1 MSIWARKPIGRL
13 HSEAHGSGA
22 SHLRRTLG
30 VVQMTAFGVGCTVG
44 AGIFV
49 LTGTVAAQHAGPG
62 VAISFALAAAVCLIA
77 GLCYA
82 EFAALVPVAGSAYS
96 YAYATLGELIAWLI
110 GWTLMLEYQF
120 SASLVAIGWSGYLNS
135 ALSDLGV
142 KLPARIAGAP
152 FTLDASGHFVL
163 TGAWVN
169 LPAVAVLLVC
179 TGLLVRGTSLAA
191 SVNLAI
197 VLAKI
202 IAILAVVVVGFHYV
216 HPANWHPFI
225 PHNSGG
231 FGHFGWSGIMT
242 GAGIVFFAY
251 LGFDAVSTLAE
262 EAERPQRTVPLSLF
276 ASLLICTLLYIGVS
290 VVITGMVDFRRLD
303 VPDPLYS
310 ALAAV
315 GSSLVWLKVVV
326 ALTAILGLISV
337 VITCL
342 IGQVRIFYAMARDGL
357 LPKQFGAVHP
367 RLGTPHIGTL
377 ITGAV
382 AALTAGFVPLDVL
395 GELISIGTL
404 LAFAIVCAAIPILR
418 RRTRESGD
426 GHPAGRVG
434 FRTPL
439 VPLIPLLGVVSC
451 VVLMF
456 SLPAATWIRL
466 IVWLALGL
474 AVYAAFG
481 YRHSK
486 LRDVGTGDAGCRY
499 QMAPVYDEADK

>member
-1 MSIWARKPIGRL
+1 MSIWSRKPIERL
-13 HSEAHGSGA
+13 RSEAHDTGA
-22 SHLRRTLG
+22 RQLRRTLG
-30 VVQMTAFGVGCTVG
+30 IVQLTAFGVGCTVG

-49 LTGTVAAQHAGPG
+49 LTGTVAAQHAGPA
-62 VAISFALAAAVCLIA
+62 VAVSFALAGAVCLIA

-110 GWTLMLEYQF
+110 GWSLMLEYQF
-120 SASLVAIGWSGYLNS
+120 SASLVAIGWSGYLTS

-142 KLPARIAGAP
+142 KVPSRLVIAP
-152 FTLDASGHFVL
+152 VTLDAAGHFVL
-163 TGAWVN
+163 TGGWVN
-169 LPAVAVLLVC
+169 LPAVGVVAVC
-179 TGLLVRGTSLAA
+179 TALLVRGTNLTAA
-191 SVNLAI
+191 VNLVI
-197 VLAKI
+197 VLAKV
-202 IAILAVVVVGFHYV
+202 IAILAVVVAGFRYV

-225 PHNSGG
+225 PHNSGH
-231 FGHFGWSGIMT
+231 FGHFGWSGIMA

-262 EAERPQRTVPLSLF
+262 EAERPQRTVPVSLF
-276 ASLLICTLLYIGVS
+276 ASLLICTLLYIGAS
-290 VVITGMVDFRRLD
+290 IVITGMVKFTQLD

-310 ALAAV
+310 ALTAA
-315 GSSLVWLKVVV
+315 GSSLIWLKVVV

-357 LPKQFGAVHP
+357 LPKPFGAVHP
-367 RLGTPHIGTL
+367 RLGTPHIGTWV
-377 ITGAV
+377 TGAI

-418 RRTRESGD
+418 RRTKEPDQAGD
-426 GHPAGRVG
+426 SARTV

-439 VPLIPLLGVVSC
+439 VPLVPLLGVVSC
-451 VVLMF
+451 VILMF
-456 SLPAATWIRL
+456 SLPVGTWIRL
-466 IVWLALGL
+466 VVWLSVGL
-474 AVYAAFG
+474 IVYAGFG

-486 LRDVGTGDAGCRY
+486 LRGIESTRAAALPRGDY
-499 QMAPVYDEADK
+499 PPLS

>member
-1 MSIWARKPIGRL
+1 MSIWSRKPIGEL
-13 HSEAHGSGA
+13 SSEAHGTG
-22 SHLRRTLG
+22 HRQLRRTLG
-30 VVQMTAFGVGCTVG
+30 IAQLTAFGVGCTVG

-49 LTGTVAAQHAGPG
+49 LTGTVAAQHAGPA
-62 VAISFALAAAVCLIA
+62 VAMSFALAGTVCLIA

-110 GWTLMLEYQF
+110 GWSLMLEYQF
-120 SASLVAIGWSGYLNS
+120 SASLVAIGWSGYLTS

-142 KLPARIAGAP
+142 KVPSRLAIAP
-152 FTLDASGHFVL
+152 FTLNAAGHVVL
-163 TGAWVN
+163 TGGWFN
-169 LPAVAVLLVC
+169 LPAIGVVGVC
-179 TGLLVRGTSLAA
+179 TALLVRGTNLTA
-191 SVNLAI
+191 SVNLVL
-197 VLAKI
+197 VLAKV
-202 IAILAVVVVGFHYV
+202 IAILAVMVAGLRYV
-216 HPANWHPFI
+216 HPVNWHPFI
-225 PHNSGG
+225 PHNSGH
-231 FGHFGWSGIMT
+231 FGHFGWSGVMA

-262 EAERPQRTVPLSLF
+262 EAERPQRTVPISLF

-290 VVITGMVDFRRLD
+290 VVITGMVKFTQLD

-310 ALAAV
+310 ALAAA
-315 GSSLVWLKVVV
+315 GSSLIWLRVIV
-326 ALTAILGLISV
+326 AVTAILGLVSV

-357 LPKQFGAVHP
+357 LPTSFGAVHP

-377 ITGAV
+377 ITGSI

-418 RRTRESGD
+418 RRTKAPDRAGDSGR
-426 GHPAGRVG
+426 RV

-451 VVLMF
+451 VILML
-456 SLPAATWIRL
+456 SLPAGTWIRL
-466 IVWLALGL
+466 IVWLFVGL
-474 AVYAAFG
+474 IVYAGYG

-486 LRDVGTGDAGCRY
+486 LREVKSVPGSELPRTRDY
-499 QMAPVYDEADK
+499 PPLS

>member
-1 MSIWARKPIGRL
+1 MSIWSRKPIETLR
-13 HSEAHGSGA
+13 SEANDTGA
-22 SHLRRTLG
+22 RQLRRTLG
-30 VVQMTAFGVGCTVG
+30 IVQLTAFGVGCTVG

-49 LTGTVAAQHAGPG
+49 LTGTVAAQHSGPA
-62 VAISFALAAAVCLIA
+62 VAVSFAIAGTVCLIA

-110 GWTLMLEYQF
+110 GWSLMLEYQF
-120 SASLVAIGWSGYLNS
+120 SASLVAIGWSGYLTS

-142 KLPARIAGAP
+142 KVPTRLAIAP
-152 FTLDASGHFVL
+152 LTLDAAGHFVL
-163 TGAWVN
+163 TGGWIN
-169 LPAVAVLLVC
+169 LPAVGVVALC
-179 TGLLVRGTSLAA
+179 TALLVRGTNLTA

-197 VLAKI
+197 VLAKV
-202 IAILAVVVVGFHYV
+202 IAILAVIIAGLQYV
-216 HPANWHPFI
+216 HPANWHPLI
-225 PHNSGG
+225 PHNSGH
-231 FGHFGWSGIMT
+231 FGHFGWSGVMA

-262 EAERPQRTVPLSLF
+262 EAERPQRTVPISLF

-290 VVITGMVDFRRLD
+290 IVITGMVKFTKLD

-310 ALAAV
+310 ALTAA
-315 GSSLVWLKVVV
+315 GSGLIWLRAVV
-326 ALTAILGLISV
+326 AVTAIVGLVSV
-337 VITCL
+337 IITCL

-357 LPKQFGAVHP
+357 LPKPFGAVHP

-377 ITGAV
+377 VTGAT
-382 AALTAGFVPLDVL
+382 AALTAGFIPLDVL

-418 RRTRESGD
+418 RRTKELGDASASG
-426 GHPAGRVG
+426 RML

-439 VPLIPLLGVVSC
+439 VPLIPLLGVASC
-451 VVLMF
+451 VILML
-456 SLPAATWIRL
+456 SLPVGTWIRL
-466 IVWLALGL
+466 VVWLSIGL
-474 AVYAAFG
+474 FVYAAFG

-486 LRDVGTGDAGCRY
+486 LRAVKSADGAQLRHSDV
-499 QMAPVYDEADK
+499 PPLS

>member
-1 MSIWARKPIGRL
+1 VSIWSRKPIERL
-13 HSEAHGSGA
+13 YSEAHESGS
-22 SHLRRTLG
+22 HQLRRTLG
-30 VVQMTAFGVGCTVG
+30 VVQLTAFGVGCTVG

-62 VAISFALAAAVCLIA
+62 VALSFALAGLVCLIA

-82 EFAALVPVAGSAYS
+82 EFAAVVPVAGSAYS

-110 GWTLMLEYQF
+110 GWSLMLEYQF
-120 SASLVAIGWSGYLNS
+120 SASLVAIGWSGYLTS

-142 KLPARIAGAP
+142 HLPAAVTTAPLTLNAAG
-152 FTLDASGHFVL
+152 HIVR
-163 TGAWVN
+163 TGGWVN
-169 LPAVAVLLVC
+169 LPAILVVAFCTALLI
-179 TGLLVRGTSLAA
+179 RGTNATA

-197 VLAKI
+197 VLAKLV
-202 IAILAVVVVGFHYV
+202 AILAVVFVGFRYV

-225 PHNSGG
+225 PPNTGH
-231 FGHFGWSGIMT
+231 FGHFGLSGVMA

-262 EAERPQRTVPLSLF
+262 ETAKPQRTVPISLF

-290 VVITGMVDFRRLD
+290 VVITGMVKFTELD

-310 ALAAV
+310 ALAAA
-315 GSSLVWLKVVV
+315 GSSLTWLKAVV
-326 ALTAILGLISV
+326 ALTAILGLVSV

-357 LPKQFGAVHP
+357 LPQAFGAVHP

-377 ITGAV
+377 ITGV
-382 AALTAGFVPLDVL
+382 VSALTAGFVPLDIL

-404 LAFAIVCAAIPILR
+404 LAFAIVCAAVPILR
-418 RRTRESGD
+418 RRTPASLGQSGE
-426 GHPAGRVG
+426 GRVV

-439 VPLIPLLGVVSC
+439 VPLIPFLGVTSC
-451 VVLMF
+451 VILMC
-456 SLPAATWIRL
+456 SLPADTWIRL
-466 IVWLALGL
+466 VVWLAMGI
-474 AVYAAFG
+474 AVYGSYG

-486 LRDVGTGDAGCRY
+486 LRDTPSAGCPDSQHGTLKR
-499 QMAPVYDEADK
+499 P

>member
-1 MSIWARKPIGRL
+1 MSIWSRKPIESFN
-13 HSEAHGSGA
+13 SEAHGAGG
-22 SHLRRTLG
+22 HRLRRTLG
-30 VVQMTAFGVGCTVG
+30 VVQLTAFGVGCTVG

-62 VAISFALAAAVCLIA
+62 VAVSFALAGTVCLIA

-110 GWTLMLEYQF
+110 GWSLMLEYQF
-120 SASLVAIGWSGYLNS
+120 SASLVAIGWSGYLTS
-135 ALSDLGV
+135 SLSDLGL
-142 KLPARIAGAP
+142 KLPASLATAP
-152 FTLDASGHFVL
+152 FTLNSAGHFVL
-163 TGAWVN
+163 TGGLVN
-169 LPAVAVLLVC
+169 LPAVLVVLAC
-179 TGLLVRGTSLAA
+179 TALLIRGTNVTA

-197 VLAKI
+197 VLAKV
-202 IAILAVVVVGFHYV
+202 IAILAVVAVGFRYI

-225 PHNSGG
+225 PPNTGH
-231 FGHFGWSGIMT
+231 FGHFGWSGVMA

-262 EAERPQRTVPLSLF
+262 ETDRPQWTVPVSLF

-290 VVITGMVDFRRLD
+290 VVITGMIKFTELD

-310 ALAAV
+310 ALAAA
-315 GSSLVWLKVVV
+315 GSSLAWLKAIV
-326 ALTAILGLISV
+326 AITAILGLVSV

-357 LPKQFGAVHP
+357 LPKAFGTVHP
-367 RLGTPHIGTL
+367 RLGTPHLGTL
-377 ITGAV
+377 ITGTIS
-382 AALTAGFVPLDVL
+382 ALTAGFVPLDVL

-418 RRTRESGD
+418 RRAPVPVNCVGD
-426 GHPAGRVG
+426 SARIA

-439 VPLIPLLGVVSC
+439 VPLIPFLGVASC
-451 VVLMF
+451 VILML
-456 SLPAATWIRL
+456 SLPAGTWIRL
-466 IVWLALGL
+466 IVWLAIGV
-474 AVYAAFG
+474 AVYAGFG
-481 YRHSK
+481 YRHSR
-486 LRDVGTGDAGCRY
+486 LRDT
-499 QMAPVYDEADK
+499 EFADSRESQPGEYPRLP

>member
-1 MSIWARKPIGRL
+1 MSIWSRKPIEKL
-13 HSEAHGSGA
+13 HSEARKAGA
-22 SHLRRTLG
+22 HQLRRTLG
-30 VVQMTAFGVGCTVG
+30 VVQLTAFGVGCTVG

-62 VAISFALAAAVCLIA
+62 VAMSFALAGAVCLIA

-110 GWTLMLEYQF
+110 GWSLMLEYQF
-120 SASLVAIGWSGYLNS
+120 SASLVAIGWSGYLTS
-135 ALSDLGV
+135 SLSDLGV
-142 KLPARIAGAP
+142 KVPARLATAP
-152 FTLDASGHFVL
+152 FTLNAAGHFVL
-163 TGAWVN
+163 TGGWVN
-169 LPAVAVLLVC
+169 LPALLVVAGC
-179 TGLLVRGTSLAA
+179 TALLIRGTNVTA

-197 VLAKI
+197 VLAKV
-202 IAILAVVVVGFHYV
+202 IAILAVVGVGFRYV

-225 PHNSGG
+225 PPNTGH
-231 FGHFGWSGIMT
+231 FGHFGWSGVMA

-262 EAERPQRTVPLSLF
+262 ETERPQRTVPISLF

-290 VVITGMVDFRRLD
+290 VVITGMIKFTALD

-310 ALAAV
+310 ALTAA
-315 GSSLVWLKVVV
+315 GSSLTWLKAVV
-326 ALTAILGLISV
+326 AVTAILGLVSV

-357 LPKQFGAVHP
+357 LPEAFGAVHP
-367 RLGTPHIGTL
+367 RLGTPHLGTL
-377 ITGAV
+377 MTGAV
-382 AALTAGFVPLDVL
+382 SALTAGFVPLDVL

-418 RRTRESGD
+418 RRTPVCLD
-426 GHPAGRVG
+426 QAGKTSRVA

-439 VPLIPLLGVVSC
+439 VPFIPLLGVASC
-451 VVLMF
+451 LILMW
-456 SLPAATWIRL
+456 SLPAGTWIRL
-466 IVWLALGL
+466 IVWLAIGI
-474 AVYAAFG
+474 AVYAGFG
-481 YRHSK
+481 HRHSK
-486 LRDVGTGDAGCRY
+486 LREAELADAPGSRQGEY
-499 QMAPVYDEADK
+499 PPLP